1 MCYPQ
6 VLLSIEELDSTLRDM
21 QNTIARMKKTHQK
34 FHPIIRRAV
43 SYP

>member
-6 VLLSIEELDSTLRDM
+6 VLQSIEELDATLRDM
-21 QNTIARMKKTHQK
+21 QNMIARMKKTHQK
-34 FHPIIRRAV
+34 FRIQRAV